1 MITAAFAAIA
11 FLACQPNEEILF
23 GVEVGTE
30 DGNLLVGPEG
40 GVKSIEVSS
49 ADSWVVETSEPWIT
63 VSPANGKGCESCQV
77 SIDSTLIT
85 AQRSGVVRIQSL
97 GKEGTKDFKV
107 LQEGF
112 DYQIRLDETTQEL
125 EDFAAY
131 ESRSFDV
138 EVFSNV
144 DFEVVMPD
152 EAENWLSY
160 KKTDLVLDRGSR
172 PRKVNI
178 HFDWKVNSREDQRV
192 AKVEFK
198 PLEAVEMGRHDTL
211 SIIQK
216 GALPIPV
223 GTPAGDSLSILA
235 ISRALG
241 SYTEWD
247 TSEKMEH
254 WSNVKVWK
262 DGPHKGRVRY
272 VQFFIFN
279 TKEALPFEVQ
289 NLTAAEEIAFYS
301 NANQFLK
308 SLDTGEYITKLTQLK
323 RLTIGAYGLV
333 SLHPDFVNLKN
344 LEYLDLSSNC
354 FQTIP
359 DILTPENFPN
369 LHSLIL
375 NANQR
380 HTIYDLSNDT
390 RENVGGFIDDNLSTA
405 KGMNSFK
412 RILKWEKL
420 DTVRLSVNYL
430 QGELPDMKGE
440 VPEWTISDLR
450 DSLVKVDEVTGVMT
464 NLVTGEVET
473 EEQLA
478 ERCAMLEGLP
488 KVLPNTTFFAINFN
502 RFTGRIPDWL
512 MYHPKLDFWVPEQLV
527 FAQEGKT
534 KEGKNAGFSNVP
546 TSMDYYYTIY
556 ANKKYNPN
564 KKK

>member
-1 MITAAFAAIA
+1 MRRTEMKYTKIISAVLVALAL
-11 FLACQPNEEILF
+11 LACRQEEDIAF

-30 DGNLLVGPEG
+30 DGNIAVGPEG
-40 GVKSIEVSS
+40 GLKTIMVTAQDE
-49 ADSWVVETSEPWIT
+49 WVAVTEEPWIM
-63 VSPANGKGCESCQV
+63 VSPANGRGTQKCQI
-77 SIDSTLIT
+77 SIDSTLLNGDRVGAIRF
-85 AQRSGVVRIQSL
+85 QNLESND
-97 GKEGTKDFKV
+97 KKDFKV
-107 LQEGF
+107 TQAGF
-112 DYQIRLDETTQEL
+112 DYQIAIKEPSVEI
-125 EDFAAY
+125 EDFAEY

-138 EVFSNV
+138 EVLSNV
-144 DFEVVMPD
+144 DFEVVLPT
-152 EAENWLSY
+152 EAQNWLSF
-160 KKTDLVLDRGSR
+160 KKPDLVLDKGTR
-172 PRKVNI
+172 PRRVRI
-178 HFDWKVNSREDQRV
+178 HFDWKVNSRENQRA

-198 PLEAVEMGRHDTL
+198 PLEAVEMGHHDTL
-211 SIIQK
+211 SITQK

-235 ISRALG
+235 VSRALG

-247 TSEKMEH
+247 TAEKMEY
-254 WSNVKVWK
+254 WRNVKVWK

-272 VQFFIFN
+272 VQFFIFD
-279 TKEALPFEVQ
+279 TKEALPYEVQ
-289 NLTAAEEIAFYS
+289 NLTAAEEIVFYS
-301 NANQFLK
+301 NANQFRK

-323 RLTIGAYGLV
+323 RLTIGAYGLT

-354 FQTIP
+354 FQAIP

-390 RENVGGFIDDNLSTA
+390 RENIGGFIDDNLNTA
-405 KGMNSFK
+405 KGKESLK

-430 QGELPDMKGE
+430 QGELPDMKNEGL
-440 VPEWTISDLR
+440 PEWTYEELK
-450 DSLVKVDEVTGVMT
+450 DSLATGT
-464 NLVTGEVET
+464 TQLP
-473 EEQLA
+473 EELA
-478 ERCAMLEGLP
+478 GLP

-546 TSMDYYYTIY
+546 TSMDYYYEIY